1 MIKSKN
7 ISKKEVANILGVSE
21 STVVRWSKYGDLPKP
36 YLLGHNK
43 TVWDRDEI
51 YNWIE
56 NKKKV
61 RGFLGYKPDRNYH
74 VNKTQ

>member
-43 TVWDRDEI
+43 QFG
-51 YNWIE
+51 IE
-56 NKKKV
+56 MKFII
-61 RGFLGYKPDRNYH
+61 G
-74 VNKTQ
+74 

>member
-43 TVWDRDEI
+43 TVWDR
-51 YNWIE
+51 
-56 NKKKV
+56 K
-61 RGFLGYKPDRNYH
+61 
-74 VNKTQ
+74 